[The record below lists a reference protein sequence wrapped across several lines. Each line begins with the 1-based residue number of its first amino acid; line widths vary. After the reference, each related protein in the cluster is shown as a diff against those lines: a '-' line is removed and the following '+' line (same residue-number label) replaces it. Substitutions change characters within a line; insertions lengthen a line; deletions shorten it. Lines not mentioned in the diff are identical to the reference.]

1 MNNIIA
7 VFSKKN
13 YKFTTPRL
21 LQAGLY
27 LTGASSL
34 LLLIA
39 IISAV
44 QGQRQAIKTVGED
57 ATPSIVTAQRLKD
70 AFAGMD
76 AYVANELLLP
86 PGQNQDVVKGYEE
99 RYTRATERLV
109 IAAENI
115 SFGDKERKTIQ
126 KMQLGFGNYIAKI
139 QQARDFHARGDING
153 MLIAFRASAEIM
165 DKTLLPAADELDQIN
180 FQVLNQ
186 IYTDQRVAAS
196 NSLLLI
202 VISGAMLVIVLVRMQ
217 IFLSIRMRRI
227 FNPLLLVA
235 TAIALLLL
243 TYTTTTLQSA
253 AENLRIAK
261 QEAFDS
267 MHALRQARA
276 AGYIANAAK
285 IRYLLDSTFANNYEK
300 AFFQNIAE
308 IAEIPPGQT
317 AQSIANIYNSSG
329 KKVDGFKGYIADEL
343 DNLSFPGE
351 KQATIA
357 TLQVLGKYLAVDQ
370 QIRQLERSG
379 RHQQA
384 IALAVGNKPGESN
397 WLFFEEFRK
406 ANQKTFDI
414 NQVAFDKAIKQ
425 GFSNVDGFE
434 IKTGIAIGMIAIL
447 SFWGVFPRLK
457 EYSS

>member
-21 LQAGLY
+21 LQGGLY

-39 IISAV
+39 IISAIH
-44 QGQRQAIKTVGED
+44 GQRQAIKTVGQD

-86 PGQNQDVVKGYEE
+86 PGQNPDAVKGYEE

-126 KMQLGFGNYIAKI
+126 KMQLGFGDYIAKI

-180 FQVLNQ
+180 FQILNQ

-202 VISGAMLVIVLVRMQ
+202 MVSGAMLIIVLVQMQ
-217 IFLSIRMRRI
+217 IFLSLRMRRT

-235 TAIALLLL
+235 TAIALLLV
-243 TYTTTTLQSA
+243 TYTTTTLQAA

-261 QEAFDS
+261 EEAFDS
-267 MHALRQARA
+267 IHALRLARA

-285 IRYLLDSTFANNYEK
+285 TRYLLDPTFATNYEK
-300 AFFQNIAE
+300 AFFQNIGE
-308 IAEIPPGQT
+308 IAEIPPNQT
-317 AQSIANIYNSSG
+317 AQSIANTYNSSG

-357 TLQVLGKYLAVDQ
+357 TLLTVGKYLAVDQ

-379 RHQQA
+379 RHQEA

-397 WLFFEEFRK
+397 WLFDEFKK

-414 NQVAFDKAIKQ
+414 NQAAFDKAIKQ
-425 GFSNVDGFE
+425 GFANVDAFE
-434 IKTGIAIGMIAIL
+434 MKTGIALGMIAIL

>member
-1 MNNIIA
+1 MSNMITIFN
-7 VFSKKN
+7 KKN
-13 YKFTTPRL
+13 YKLTTPRL

-27 LTGASSL
+27 LTGVTSL

-44 QGQRQAIKTVGED
+44 QGQRKAIKTVGQD

-76 AYVANELLLP
+76 AYLANELLLP
-86 PGQNQDVVKGYEE
+86 PGQNQDILKRYEE

-109 IAAENI
+109 SAAENI
-115 SFGDKERKTIQ
+115 SFGDKERKPIQ
-126 KMQLGFGNYIAKI
+126 KMQLEFGNYIAKI
-139 QQARDFHARGDING
+139 QQARDFHTRGDTNG
-153 MLIAFRASAEIM
+153 MLIAFRASTEIM
-165 DKTLLPAADELDQIN
+165 DETLLPAADELDQVN
-180 FQVLNQ
+180 LQVLNQ
-186 IYTDQRVAAS
+186 IYTEQRVAAS

-202 VISGAMLVIVLVRMQ
+202 VVSGAMLIIVLVGMQ
-217 IFLSIRMRRI
+217 IFLSLRTRRT
-227 FNPLLLVA
+227 FNPLLVVA
-235 TAIALLLL
+235 TAIALLLV
-243 TYTTTTLQSA
+243 THTTTTLQAA

-261 QEAFDS
+261 EEAFDS
-267 MHALRQARA
+267 LHSLRQARA

-285 IRYLLDSTFANNYEK
+285 SRYLLDPTFATNHEK

-317 AQSIANIYNSSG
+317 AQTIANIYNSSG
-329 KKVDGFKGYIADEL
+329 KKVDGFKGSIADEL

-379 RHQQA
+379 RQQQA
-384 IALAVGNKPGESN
+384 IALAVGNKPEQSN
-397 WLFFEEFRK
+397 WLFEEFKK

-414 NQVAFDKAIKQ
+414 NQAAFDKAIKQ
-425 GFSNVDGFE
+425 GFANVDSFE
-434 IKTGIAIGMIAIL
+434 IKTGIAVGMVAIL
-447 SFWGVFPRLK
+447 SFWGLLPRLR
-457 EYSS
+457 EYS